1 MLVGNFTR
9 EVQIR
14 IQWSLISRY
23 SVLKLWRLFAL
34 NFFFIWFQILYFV
47 FLFLYAASSA
57 PLLPPPP
64 SLVFLVLL
72 FSLTQLRI
80 NQIPKH
86 LSPSWI
92 IAESLFSFGRTRW
105 QADFFYSSN
114 ELHFKEQILCHFSA
128 KFKLVFRMLGCNFFL
143 PWPQT

>member
-1 MLVGNFTR
+1 MLR
-9 EVQIR
+9 ELFKKYFCTHFCIFVLIHLEQMKPFFWVYIIWDACWEFHKGSSDKNTVISDLQILC
-14 IQWSLISRY
+14 SEALKALCFKLFFHLISNI
-23 SVLKLWRLFAL
+23 VLCVPI
-34 NFFFIWFQILYFV
+34 FICS
-47 FLFLYAASSA
+47 SSA

-64 SLVFLVLL
+64 PVVFLVLL

-105 QADFFYSSN
+105 QADFF
-114 ELHFKEQILCHFSA
+114 
-128 KFKLVFRMLGCNFFL
+128 
-143 PWPQT
+143 